1 MIKFEGMR
9 WKELNEEAK
18 TELLKDYYI
27 DKDYID
33 NNGIGL
39 MDFGCGLTI
48 KCKMNEFEEFEPIE
62 DEILYNPEA

>member
-1 MIKFEGMR
+1 MVKFEGMR

-48 KCKMNEFEEFEPIE
+48 KCKINEFEEFEPIE

>member
-1 MIKFEGMR
+1 MMKFEGMR

-62 DEILYNPEA
+62 DEILYNPET

>member
-1 MIKFEGMR
+1 MMKFEGMR

-18 TELLKDYYI
+18 TELLKDYYV

>member
-1 MIKFEGMR
+1 MVKFEGMR

>member
-1 MIKFEGMR
+1 MMKFEGMR

-62 DEILYNPEA
+62 DERLYNPEA

>member
-1 MIKFEGMR
+1 MMKFEGMR
-9 WKELNEEAK
+9 QKEQIEQAK

-39 MDFGCGLTI
+39 IDFGCGLTI

>member
-1 MIKFEGMR
+1 MMKFEGMR

-48 KCKMNEFEEFEPIE
+48 KCKMIGTHKLRVFT
-62 DEILYNPEA
+62 

>member
-1 MIKFEGMR
+1 MMKFEGMR

>member
-1 MIKFEGMR
+1 MVKFEGMR

-39 MDFGCGLTI
+39 MDFGCDLTI
-48 KCKMNEFEEFEPIE
+48 KGKINEFEEFEPIE

>member
-1 MIKFEGMR
+1 MMKSEGMK
-9 WKELNEEAK
+9 WKELNEEVKA
-18 TELLKDYYI
+18 ELLKDYYV
-27 DKDYID
+27 DKDYVD
-33 NNGIGL
+33 NKGIGL

>member
-1 MIKFEGMR
+1 MMKFEGMR
-9 WKELNEEAK
+9 WKELNEEVK